1 MASLEEC
8 QQAIAGLADRIQ
20 TSGDKSG
27 LGKRTLSCQISD
39 LDVTF
44 HGVLTS
50 GELVDITTE
59 PQPKA
64 QIRLTSSSDDLV
76 AMVDGSLDM
85 AKAWLT
91 KRIKVEASMMDMLK
105 LKAML

>member
-1 MASLEEC
+1 MATLEEC
-8 QQAIAGLADRIQ
+8 QQAIDGLAQKIQ
-20 TSGDKSG
+20 ESGDKSG
-27 LGKRTLSCQISD
+27 LGERTLSCHVSD

-44 HGVLTS
+44 HGTLRR
-50 GELVDITTE
+50 GELVDVTTQ

-64 QIRLTSSSDDLV
+64 QIRFTATSDDLV

-91 KRIKVEASMMDMLK
+91 KRVKVEASMMDILK